1 MKNNIRIFALVM
13 GLIFALMLIS
23 CAGSK
28 PAADVKASSSIVPA
42 DVQAFFDQFKKDVFT
57 RDMKKIGMHYSKN
70 FLKDGANREA
80 FLDKLAGII
89 YLVTNYVVEVT
100 KYEVDKNNPN
110 IVVIAGWEDL
120 GATVVPFVAGYM
132 IIKEDGVWKWYGN
145 QK

>member
-1 MKNNIRIFALVM
+1 V
-13 GLIFALMLIS
+13 
-23 CAGSK
+23 
-28 PAADVKASSSIVPA
+28 
-42 DVQAFFDQFKKDVFT
+42 
-57 RDMKKIGMHYSKN
+57 
-70 FLKDGANREA
+70 A

-120 GATVVPFVAGYM
+120 GAAVVPFVAGYM